1 MTESITLP
9 DSLTIHFTNDRFS
22 TLCGQAILSDT
33 PVVFRHLHPSGYAP
47 TYLCEICEERH
58 EAKPRGQVIYR
69 YDDEANTFIEYDEA

>member
-22 TLCGQAILSDT
+22 TLCGQAILSDI
-33 PVVFRHLHPSGYAP
+33 PVVFRHLHLSGYAP
-47 TYLCEICEERH
+47 TYLCAICEERH
-58 EAKPRGQVIYR
+58 TPKTRGQVIYR

>member
-47 TYLCEICEERH
+47 TYLCGICEERH
-58 EAKPRGQVIYR
+58 TAKARGQVIYR